1 VRFSI
6 ALSKAG
12 NSEDINPMNDTTVT
26 QLEARLKRVELQNRV
41 LILLICG
48 AIGIAS
54 IGATRAGADPAV
66 AQEIRAHRFSVV
78 DPTGVVSDSWYSVEP
93 GVSRRP

>member
-1 VRFSI
+1 MTDI
-6 ALSKAG
+6 A
-12 NSEDINPMNDTTVT
+12 VT

-54 IGATRAGADPAV
+54 VGATRAGADPAV
-66 AQEIRAHRFSVV
+66 ADEIRAHKFSVV
-78 DPTGVVSDSWYSVEP
+78 DPTGAVVDSWYSVEP
-93 GVSRRP
+93 GVVRSP

>member
-1 VRFSI
+1 
-6 ALSKAG
+6 
-12 NSEDINPMNDTTVT
+12 MNDITVT

-66 AQEIRAHRFSVV
+66 AQEIRAHKFSVV
-78 DPTGVVSDSWYSVEP
+78 DPTGAVVSSWYSIEP
-93 GVSRRP
+93 GVVRTP